1 MSHHRFEMYGT
12 HRESMNSNSKYR
24 PKESI
29 DIAKI
34 LATYFPDIDLS
45 ANESKVKFNLASK
58 LVAFFST
65 PPGLD
70 LVSQVK
76 DDDDIYFLSLDFQQF
91 RKICEL
97 EDFYAALEENPKE
110 ALSCMSAAVHKVLS
124 TKCGNNMLEDG
135 AKINIRL
142 HNYPESIIAL
152 KNLKTAYIDMILF
165 AYMTDRLVSVRGTVV
180 KVSTVRPLVVQMSFY
195 CSKCR
200 ADITCN
206 FPDGKFSPPLTCGMH
221 GCKSRTFNPVRSTA
235 RLIDFQKIRLQEL
248 LKSEHHEEGRVPRTV
263 ECELTEDL
271 VDACIPGD
279 VVTVTGIIRVINNY
293 MDIGGG
299 KSKSKNQ
306 GLYYLYLEVVSI
318 KNSKSQSV
326 SEDSKDTNA
335 DAKATEMFDLFTFS
349 PKDLEFIVKF
359 SEEHGSDVFRQIL
372 QSICPS
378 IYGHELVKAGLTLAL
393 FGGVR
398 KHSMD
403 QNKVPVRGD
412 IHVIIVGDPGLG
424 KSQLLQ
430 ASASISPRGIYVCG
444 NATTNAGLTVAV
456 VKDAM
461 TSDYAFEAGAM
472 VLADRGLCCI
482 DEFDKM
488 SAEHQALLE
497 AMEQQCVSVAKAG
510 LVASLSARTSVLA
523 AANPVGGHYNRAKT
537 VNENLKMSAALLSR
551 FDLVFILLD
560 KPDELLDKRV
570 SEHIMSL
577 HAGPGEHSPAAKK
590 LCTASLN
597 ARDIRTQ
604 SGSLVSRLRLD
615 PKKDADFAPLPSQ
628 LLRKYIAYARTF
640 VFPGMSRPA
649 ADILQK
655 FYLRLR
661 DHSTSADG
669 TPITARQLESLVRLA
684 EARARLDL
692 REEITAQD
700 ALDVVEI
707 MKESLY
713 DKYVDEHGFVDFGRS
728 GGMSQQKEAKRFLSA
743 LNKQSELQ
751 QKDCFSISE
760 IYSLA
765 DRIGLRVPDI
775 DTFVDNLNSV
785 GYLLKKGPKTYQGAI
800 IILFT
805 EFVVKVEGLSFAAL
819 ESSGRV
825 RPRVS
830 DNFFVREPAN
840 SPENGT
846 KQFESFGGTVVTGGG
861 KTADDGA
868 PGLDMGEIAGFEHG
882 FDEGGGVEGVAGL
895 GCSDGEEAEGVGV
908 EAVELVVMAE
918 ALDDGLGS
926 REALGEV
933 VGIGGV
939 VGGGG

>member
-1 MSHHRFEMYGT
+1 MYGN
-12 HRESMNSNSKYR
+12 HGESARTKYCSTETSDISN
-24 PKESI
+24 
-29 DIAKI
+29 I

-45 ANESKVKFNLASK
+45 AGETKCK
-58 LVAFFST
+58 LTLTSELVRFFST
-65 PPGLD
+65 PPGQH

-76 DDDDIYFLSLDFQQF
+76 DADGIFILSLDFQQF

-97 EDFYAALEENPKE
+97 QEFYATLEEKPKV
-110 ALSCMSAAVHKVLS
+110 AILCMSAAIHKVLFTIWENS
-124 TKCGNNMLEDG
+124 RLEDSV
-135 AKINIRL
+135 KVNIRL

-152 KNLKTAYIDMILF
+152 KNLKAAYI
-165 AYMTDRLVSVRGTVV
+165 DRLVSVRGTVV
-180 KVSTVRPLVVQMSFY
+180 KVSTVRPLVVQMSFT
-195 CSKCR
+195 CMKCGTNIMR
-200 ADITCN
+200 N
-206 FPDGKFSPPLTCGMH
+206 FPDGKFSPPPTCVMH
-221 GCKSRTFNPVRSTA
+221 GCKSRTFNPIRSTA
-235 RLIDFQKIRLQEL
+235 RPIDFQKIRLQEL

-299 KSKSKNQ
+299 KSKGKSQ

-318 KNSKSQSV
+318 KNSKSQSTP
-326 SEDSKDTNA
+326 EDLEDTNA
-335 DAKATEMFDLFTFS
+335 DARATELFDLFSFS
-349 PKDLEFIVKF
+349 PRDLEFVVKF
-359 SEEHGSDVFRQIL
+359 SEEHGSDIFRQIV

-378 IYGHELVKAGLTLAL
+378 IYGHELVKAGITLAL

-398 KHSMD
+398 KYSMD

-430 ASASISPRGIYVCG
+430 AAAAVSPRGIYVCG

-456 VKDAM
+456 VKDPM

-570 SEHIMSL
+570 SDHIMSL
-577 HAGPGEHSPAAKK
+577 HAGYGEHSPAAKK

-597 ARDIRTQ
+597 ARSIDMSVK

-615 PKKDADFAPLPSQ
+615 LRKDTDFVPLPGP

-640 VFPGMSRPA
+640 VFPRMSKPA
-649 ADILQK
+649 AEILQK
-655 FYLRLR
+655 FYLQLR
-661 DHSTSADG
+661 DHNTSADG

-684 EARARLDL
+684 AARARLDL

-785 GYLLKKGPKTYQGAI
+785 GYLLKKGPKTYQ
-800 IILFT
+800 
-805 EFVVKVEGLSFAAL
+805 VLS
-819 ESSGRV
+819 SSY
-825 RPRVS
+825 
-830 DNFFVREPAN
+830 
-840 SPENGT
+840 
-846 KQFESFGGTVVTGGG
+846 
-861 KTADDGA
+861 
-868 PGLDMGEIAGFEHG
+868 
-882 FDEGGGVEGVAGL
+882 
-895 GCSDGEEAEGVGV
+895 
-908 EAVELVVMAE
+908 
-918 ALDDGLGS
+918 S
-926 REALGEV
+926 RSQSSTSRG
-933 VGIGGV
+933 
-939 VGGGG
+939 